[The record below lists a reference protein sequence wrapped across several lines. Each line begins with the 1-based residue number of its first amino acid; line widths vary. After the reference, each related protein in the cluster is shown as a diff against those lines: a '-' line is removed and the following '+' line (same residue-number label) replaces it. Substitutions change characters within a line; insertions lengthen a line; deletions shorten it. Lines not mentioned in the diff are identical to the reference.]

1 MKCPK
6 CGSKIKENK
15 DRDVVWDRGRTAFC
29 NKCHI
34 EYRIDDETNDI
45 IYTQPTTAEMLLWLV
60 ENNYVITRS
69 LPSYEMSGSICK
81 AFESYPSFR
90 FGYIGMDRPLITLA
104 EAIKQAYEWAKKEEL
119 NVKN

>member
-6 CGSKIKENK
+6 CLRDNAQERKQIVTYIKCPDCGEI
-15 DRDVVWDRGRTAFC
+15 V
-29 NKCHI
+29 
-34 EYRIDDETNDI
+34 E
-45 IYTQPTTAEMLLWLV
+45 IYKTITEPTTAEMLLWLV

-81 AFESYPSFR
+81 AFDSYPSFR